1 MNRCL
6 LALLLTSSVLLGQQN
21 LTEIPPQDPAIEQAS
36 FKVAKGFEVN
46 LWAADPL
53 LAKPTQISF
62 DHEGRLWVASSE
74 TYPQLNVNQEPNDR
88 ILILEDTDQD
98 GSADK
103 SSVFY
108 DKLIIPG
115 GSCYATG
122 PEEPVVIAE
131 QAQSSRSA
139 LCSTYTPPCR
149 S

>member
-98 GSADK
+98 GKADK
-103 SSVFY
+103 HMKG
-108 DKLIIPG
+108 DG
-115 GSCYATG
+115 
-122 PEEPVVIAE
+122 
-131 QAQSSRSA
+131 
-139 LCSTYTPPCR
+139 TYYLVNTIFHH
-149 S
+149 SFLQYVGFIF